1 MKLQRSF
8 FSLTLGLA
16 LTVCLVAPSLV
27 FAERADRNQPVH
39 LEADKVTIDDKQHI
53 QIFEGDVRL
62 VQGSLEIR
70 CQRLHVAQDANG
82 FQRGTAFG
90 NEMQP
95 ASFRQKR
102 EGLNEY
108 IDGRADRIEHDSK
121 LEKTEF
127 FGSALVKS
135 GKDEVSGPYIRY
147 DGKTENYVVN
157 GRTGE
162 TGVTPESGGRV
173 RITIQPKNEA
183 AEHEPV
189 AR

>member
-1 MKLQRSF
+1 MKHRHSVIEII
-8 FSLTLGLA
+8 STLTLVVCTLTPLA
-16 LTVCLVAPSLV
+16 A

-39 LEADKVTIDDKQHI
+39 LEADKVTVDDKQHI
-53 QIFEGDVRL
+53 QTFEGDVRL
-62 VQGSLEIR
+62 RQGTLEIH
-70 CQRLHVAQDANG
+70 CQRLLVTQDANG

-90 NEMQP
+90 NATQP

-102 EGLNEY
+102 EGSNEY
-108 IDGRADRIEHDSK
+108 VDGRGDRIEHDSK

-127 FGSALVKS
+127 FGNALVKS

-162 TGVTPESGGRV
+162 TGVTPETGGRV
-173 RITIQPKNEA
+173 RITIQPKNDATEPAPA
-183 AEHEPV
+183 A
-189 AR
+189 R